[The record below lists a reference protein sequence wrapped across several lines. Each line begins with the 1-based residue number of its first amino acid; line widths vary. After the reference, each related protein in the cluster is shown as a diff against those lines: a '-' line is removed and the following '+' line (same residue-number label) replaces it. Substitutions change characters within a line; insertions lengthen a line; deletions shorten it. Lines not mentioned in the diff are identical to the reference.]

1 MSVGGVLLWSFILI
15 PILEIYLLME
25 VGSLIGFW
33 ATLGIIL
40 LTAIVGSFLLRIQ
53 GVYTLQKVQ
62 TALNRGE
69 IPAKAMMDG
78 ILLLIGGVLLL
89 TPGFFT
95 DGLGLMCLLP
105 GPRDLISHFLS
116 KQLIAQQLKQRGFSA
131 EGAATYQRQQQQ
143 AHRQTQQSEKTG
155 NVTIEG
161 QYTKED

>member
-1 MSVGGVLLWSFILI
+1 
-15 PILEIYLLME
+15 ME

-53 GVYTLQKVQ
+53 GIYTLQKVQ
-62 TALNRGE
+62 AALTRGE
-69 IPAKAMMDG
+69 IPAKAMVDG

-105 GPRDLISHFLS
+105 GSRDLISHFLS
-116 KQLIAQQLKQRGFSA
+116 RQFLAHQLKQHGFSD
-131 EGAATYQRQQQQ
+131 EGAKTYQHQQQ
-143 AHRQTQQSEKTG
+143 QTQQSQNSMPKNH